1 MGILKDKA
9 TKYISPV
16 LGKYFPDLEISKGQ
30 GIYLYD
36 TNGKQYIDFSCGIGV
51 TNTGHCHPKV
61 VSAITKQASQLIH
74 ICAGIAHYES
84 HVKLAEK
91 LVNILPFKESS
102 VVFSQSGSEAIE
114 ASLKLAKYV
123 TKKQKIVAFT
133 HSFHGRTL
141 GALSVTYKEKYKKG
155 YEGWLINDIIRLH
168 YPYHYYHQDI
178 EYKDYVFQCIS
189 EFKKAILEN
198 NDIAAV
204 IIEPVLGEGGYVPA
218 PIEFIKELRAFTEEQ
233 GILLIF
239 DEVQSGFGRTGT
251 MFAMEH
257 YDVVPDIVALAK
269 GIASGLPLGACVAKK
284 ELMDKW
290 TTSAHGGTYI
300 GNPVSCAAGLATI
313 NIIEEEGLL
322 DNAYESGKLI
332 MSLLN
337 DAKKN
342 LPVIGDVRGVG
353 LMIGVEFIDP
363 TTKEPNTELVK
374 TIKQKSLEKG
384 LVVISC
390 GDNDQ
395 VIRLIPALIITKEQA
410 KEAIDI
416 FISAIKESIK

>member
-1 MGILKDKA
+1 MGILKEKA
-9 TKYISPV
+9 IKYISPV
-16 LGKYFPDLEISKGQ
+16 LGKYFPDLEVVSGQ
-30 GIYLYD
+30 GIYLFD
-36 TNGKQYIDFSCGIGV
+36 TDGKRYIDFTCGIGV

-61 VSAITKQASQLIH
+61 VKAITRQASQLIH
-74 ICAGIAHYES
+74 ICAGIAHYEP
-84 HVKLAEK
+84 HVKLAERLVK
-91 LVNILPFKESS
+91 LLPFKEAS
-102 VVFSQSGSEAIE
+102 VVFSQSGSEAVE

-123 TKKQKIVAFT
+123 TKKSKIIAFT
-133 HSFHGRTL
+133 HAFHGRTL

-155 YEGWLINDIIRLH
+155 YEGWLIEDIIRLE
-168 YPYHYYHQDI
+168 YPYHFHNNTI
-178 EYKDYVFQCIS
+178 EYREYVFQCIAS
-189 EFKKAILEN
+189 FKKAIIEN

-204 IIEPVLGEGGYVPA
+204 IIEPILGEGGYVPA
-218 PIEFIKELRAFTEEQ
+218 PVEFIQELRKFTEEN

-269 GIASGLPLGACVAKK
+269 GIASGMPLGACVAKK

-300 GNPVSCAAGLATI
+300 GNPVSCAASLATI
-313 NIIEEEGLL
+313 DAIEEEGML
-322 DNAYESGKLI
+322 DNAYETGKLI
-332 MSLLN
+332 SSLLN
-337 DAKKN
+337 EAKKS

-353 LMIGVEFIDP
+353 LMIGVEFINP
-363 TTKEPNTELVK
+363 TTKEPDSDIVK
-374 TIKQKSLEKG
+374 KIKLKALEKG
-384 LVVISC
+384 LILISC

-395 VIRLIPALIITKEQA
+395 VIRLIPALIITKSQA

-416 FISAIKESIK
+416 FISSIKESL

>member
-1 MGILKDKA
+1 MSILKDKA
-9 TKYISPV
+9 KKYISPV
-16 LGKYFPDLEISKGQ
+16 LGKYFPDFEVISGE

-36 TNGKQYIDFSCGIGV
+36 SDGKRYIDFTCGIGV
-51 TNTGHCHPKV
+51 TNTGHCHPTV
-61 VSAITKQASQLIH
+61 VKAITKQASQLIH
-74 ICAGIAHYES
+74 ICAGIAHYEP
-84 HVKLAEK
+84 HIKLAER
-91 LVNILPFKESS
+91 LVNILPFKEAS

-114 ASLKLAKYV
+114 ASLKLARYV
-123 TKKQKIVAFT
+123 TKKKKLVAFT

-155 YEGWLINDIIRLH
+155 YEGWLIDDVIRLD
-168 YPYHYYHQDI
+168 YPYYFHHNTMEYH
-178 EYKDYVFQCIS
+178 DYVFQCIAN
-189 EFKKAILEN
+189 FKKAILEN

-204 IIEPVLGEGGYVPA
+204 IIEPILGEGGYVPA
-218 PIEFIKELRAFTEEQ
+218 PVEFIQELRKFTEEQ

-269 GIASGLPLGACVAKK
+269 GIASGMPLGACVAKK
-284 ELMDKW
+284 ELMDQW

-300 GNPVSCAAGLATI
+300 GNPVSCAASLATI
-313 NIIEEEGLL
+313 SVIEEEGLL
-322 DNAYESGKLI
+322 ENAYEIGKFI
-332 MSLLN
+332 TSLLHE
-337 DAKKN
+337 AQKK

-363 TTKEPNTELVK
+363 VTKEPSPEIVK
-374 TIKQKSLEKG
+374 KIKIKALEKG
-384 LVVISC
+384 LVIISC
-390 GDNDQ
+390 GDSDQ
-395 VIRLIPALIITKEQA
+395 CLRLIPALIITKAQA

-416 FISAIKESIK
+416 LISTIQECL

>member
-1 MGILKDKA
+1 MGILKEKA
-9 TKYISPV
+9 IKYISPV
-16 LGKYFPDLEISKGQ
+16 LGKYFPDLEVVSGQ
-30 GIYLYD
+30 GIYLFD
-36 TNGKQYIDFSCGIGV
+36 TDGKRYIDFTCGIGV

-61 VSAITKQASQLIH
+61 VKAITRQASQLIH
-74 ICAGIAHYES
+74 ICAGIAHYEP
-84 HVKLAEK
+84 HVKLAERLVK
-91 LVNILPFKESS
+91 LLPFKEAS
-102 VVFSQSGSEAIE
+102 VVFSQSGSEAVE

-123 TKKQKIVAFT
+123 TKKSKIIAFT
-133 HSFHGRTL
+133 HAFHGRTL

-155 YEGWLINDIIRLH
+155 YEGWLIEDIIRLE
-168 YPYHYYHQDI
+168 YPYHFHNNTI
-178 EYKDYVFQCIS
+178 EYREYVFQCIAS
-189 EFKKAILEN
+189 FKKAIIEN

-204 IIEPVLGEGGYVPA
+204 IIEPILGEGGYVPA
-218 PIEFIKELRAFTEEQ
+218 PVEFIQELRKFTEKN

-269 GIASGLPLGACVAKK
+269 GIASGMPLGACVAKK

-300 GNPVSCAAGLATI
+300 GNPVSCAASLATI
-313 NIIEEEGLL
+313 DAIEEEGML
-322 DNAYESGKLI
+322 DNAYETGKLI
-332 MSLLN
+332 SSLLN
-337 DAKKN
+337 EAKKS

-353 LMIGVEFIDP
+353 LMIGVEFINP
-363 TTKEPNTELVK
+363 TTKEPDSDIVK
-374 TIKQKSLEKG
+374 KIKLKALEKG
-384 LVVISC
+384 LILISC

-395 VIRLIPALIITKEQA
+395 VIRLIPALIITKSQA

-416 FISAIKESIK
+416 FISSIKESL